1 MVALLC
7 SLVPSGPSPTPAI
20 FPFSGACLSPQ
31 NLSDGGTGHDLAG
44 LLPCERVGVAGLDGA
59 TTLGSR

>member
-20 FPFSGACLSPQ
+20 FPFSGACLS
-31 NLSDGGTGHDLAG
+31 LKTFRRGTGHDLAG

-59 TTLGSR
+59 TTLRSR